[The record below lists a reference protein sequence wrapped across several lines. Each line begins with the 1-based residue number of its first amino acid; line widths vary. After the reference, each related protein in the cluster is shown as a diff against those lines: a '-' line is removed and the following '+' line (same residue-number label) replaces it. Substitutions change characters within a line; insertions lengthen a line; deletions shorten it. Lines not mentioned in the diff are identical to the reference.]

1 MNNSVG
7 SVSGISGG
15 GPAPHELSS
24 RDHGLFGLIALITM
38 SVLTC
43 LVGLH
48 EGPPMGDH
56 ECINALAA
64 RNALQS
70 GDWVIPMVNDAPLI
84 RKMPLGVW
92 LIAAASYRPGAAAGS
107 VPVTLFSARL
117 PSALA
122 GIGTVLVTAWLGS
135 MLFGRRGGLI
145 AGFLYAGCAATVY
158 YSRNAQ
164 VDMVLTFFTALA
176 FACFWRGAI
185 HEKPSRWFMAW
196 FYIAFAL
203 AMMAKAP
210 LPLATVGLSLFAY
223 WFVTIPVL
231 DASIGGQHPSDG
243 FLRRWL
249 HELVGRVSRLRTL
262 WLLPGIA
269 VFVIVVG
276 IWPAYVSTQV
286 DNALALWRIEYLSR
300 FSGELSDKIRPAW
313 YYLPIIFGLTLPFML
328 SIPEAVVALF
338 LPRYVAQRRGL
349 AYAFTWA
356 LVATLLLSASVFKRN
371 HYLLSVIPAYC
382 LLLAPVIDRLFFG
395 VVSFAGRGV
404 RFACRILPALLAVGG
419 IAGGVLVRQKHP
431 GLFAPYAIVFVAVF
445 LVWTAACWAYARDRR
460 LSSFALLNLG
470 VPVVVLVMWPAL
482 GKGAGL
488 NAETDA
494 LAAAI
499 TEHGI
504 RPTNVVYWVDGQPNF
519 TLPFYHGIP
528 IRRLIS
534 EVEMASLR
542 TGRREVSSEVYLEIV
557 RRLQERL
564 RDEPPAYFIVT
575 AGYFDLLSRRT
586 DLAINVVFRLNG
598 FHSEE
603 EDELVVFTRNTRTT
617 TTH

>member
-1 MNNSVG
+1 MENAVGPVFPRPAESVALG
-7 SVSGISGG
+7 D
-15 GPAPHELSS
+15 LSS
-24 RDHGLFGLIALITM
+24 HDHRLFAMIALLAL

-43 LVGLH
+43 FVGLH

-70 GDWVIPMVNDAPLI
+70 GHWLIPMVNDAPLI
-84 RKMPLGVW
+84 RKTPLGVW
-92 LIAAASYRPGAAAGS
+92 LIAAASYRPNAAEGS
-107 VPVTLFSARL
+107 APVTPFSARL

-122 GIGTVLVTAWLGS
+122 GIGTVLVTTWLGS
-135 MLFGRRGGLI
+135 MLYGRRGGLI
-145 AGFLYAGCAATVY
+145 AGFICAGCAATVF

-185 HEKPSRWFMAW
+185 HEQPSRWFMAW
-196 FYIAFAL
+196 FYVAFAL

-223 WFVTIPVL
+223 WFVTTPFL

-262 WLLPGIA
+262 WLLPGIV
-269 VFVIVVG
+269 VFVMIVG
-276 IWPAYVSTQV
+276 AWPAYVSSQV
-286 DNALALWRIEYLSR
+286 DNALALWNIEYLSR

-313 YYLPIIFGLTLPFML
+313 YYLPVVFGLMLPFML
-328 SIPEAVVALF
+328 SIPEAMVAVF
-338 LPRYVAQRRGL
+338 LPRYTAQRKGL
-349 AYAFTWA
+349 AFAFTWA
-356 LVATLLLSASVFKRN
+356 LVATGFLSMSAFKRP

-382 LLLAPVIDRLFFG
+382 LLLAPVIERLFFG
-395 VVSFAGRGV
+395 VVSTARRG
-404 RFACRILPALLAVGG
+404 ALITCRVLPALLAVGG
-419 IAGGVLVRQKHP
+419 IVGGVLVRQKYP
-431 GLFAPYAIVFVAVF
+431 DLLTPYAIGVGAAF

-470 VPVVVLVMWPAL
+470 VPLVLLIMWPAL
-482 GKGAGL
+482 GKGARL

-504 RPTNVVYWVDGQPNF
+504 RPTDVVYWVDGQPNF
-519 TLPFYHGIP
+519 TLSFYHGIP

-542 TGRREVSSEVYLEIV
+542 TGRREVSSEVYLELV
-557 RRLQERL
+557 HRLQERL
-564 RDEPPAYFIVT
+564 RDEPPAYFIVA

-586 DLAINVVFRLNG
+586 DLAVKAVVRLNG
-598 FHSEE
+598 FYSDE
-603 EDELVVFTRNTRTT
+603 EDELVVFTRDGSAG
-617 TTH
+617 

>member
-7 SVSGISGG
+7 SLNGLSGG

-24 RDHGLFGLIALITM
+24 RDRGLFGLITLITM

-70 GDWVIPMVNDAPLI
+70 GDWSIPMVNDAPLI

-107 VPVTLFSARL
+107 VTLFSARL

-122 GIGTVLVTAWLGS
+122 GIGTALVTAWLGS

-145 AGFLYAGCAATVY
+145 AGFLCAGCAATVY

-176 FACFWRGAI
+176 FACFWRGAM
-185 HEKPSRWFMAW
+185 HDKPSRWFMAW
-196 FYIAFAL
+196 FYVAFAL

-223 WFVTIPVL
+223 WFVTIPFL

-249 HELVGRVSRLRTL
+249 HELVGRVLRLRTL

-276 IWPAYVSTQV
+276 IWPAYVATQV

-313 YYLPIIFGLTLPFML
+313 YYLPIVFGLMLPFML
-328 SIPEAVVALF
+328 SIPEAMVAVF
-338 LPRYVAQRRGL
+338 LPRYTAQRKGL
-349 AYAFTWA
+349 AFAFTWA
-356 LVATLLLSASVFKRN
+356 LVATGFLSMSAFKRP
-371 HYLLSVIPAYC
+371 HYLLSAIPAYS
-382 LLLAPVIDRLFFG
+382 LLLAPVIERLFFG
-395 VVSFAGRGV
+395 IAACTSRSTRITC
-404 RFACRILPALLAVGG
+404 RFLPALLAAAG
-419 IAGGVLVRQKHP
+419 IAGGVMVRQKYP
-431 GLFAPYAIVFVAVF
+431 GLFMPYSIAFVAAF

-494 LAAAI
+494 LAVAI

-504 RPTNVVYWVDGQPNF
+504 RPTDVVYWVDSQPSF
-519 TLPFYHGIP
+519 TLSFYHAIP

-534 EVEMASLR
+534 EVEMASHR
-542 TGRREVSSEVYLEIV
+542 TGRREVSSEVYLELV

-564 RDEPPAYFIVT
+564 RDEPPAYFIVAADT
-575 AGYFDLLSRRT
+575 FDLLSRRT
-586 DLAINVVFRLNG
+586 DFAVKVVFRLNG
-598 FHSEE
+598 FHADAK
-603 EDELVVFTRNTRTT
+603 DELVVFARAE
-617 TTH
+617 